1 MASDGAV
8 VGGLAARY
16 ASALYDLA
24 DESGALDLVASD
36 LQGLQAV
43 IDENGD
49 FTRFIKSPVLSRED
63 QTKGIAAISAKAGLS
78 DITAKFLGLIANNRR
93 LFALP
98 DMIRAYQSILAARRG
113 LVTAEVT
120 SATELSDGQSQ
131 SLADALKSAIGT
143 SVAVSTKVDP
153 TILGGLSMR
162 VGSRMVDSSLKSK
175 LQRLKLSMKG
185 VG

>member
-1 MASDGAV
+1 MAADGAG

-24 DESGALDLVASD
+24 DESNSIDAVAADLEGLKTLVDDSD
-36 LQGLQAV
+36 
-43 IDENGD
+43 D
-49 FTRFIKSPVLSRED
+49 FARFIKSPVLNRED
-63 QTKGIAAISAKAGLS
+63 QTKGIAAIAAKAGLT
-78 DITAKFLGLIANNRR
+78 DISQKFLGLVASNRR

-98 DMIRAYQSILAARRG
+98 DMIRSFQTILAARRG
-113 LVTAEVT
+113 EMTAEIT
-120 SATELSDGQSQ
+120 SAAELSAAQSQ
-131 SLADALKSAIGT
+131 SLAASLKAAVGS
-143 SVAVSTKVDP
+143 AVSVITKVDP
-153 TILGGLSMR
+153 SILGGLVVR

>member
-1 MASDGAV
+1 MASDGAG

-24 DESGALDLVASD
+24 DDSGAIDAIADDLANLGALIEDS
-36 LQGLQAV
+36 
-43 IDENGD
+43 GD
-49 FTRFIKSPVLSRED
+49 FARFIKSPVLTRDE
-63 QTKGIAAISAKAGLS
+63 QTKGIAAVAAKAGLN
-78 DITAKFLGLIANNRR
+78 DTTTKFLGLVASNRR

-98 DMIRAYQSILAARRG
+98 DMIKAYQDILAARRG
-113 LVTAEVT
+113 QVTAEVT
-120 SATELSDGQSQ
+120 SAVDLSDGQSQ
-131 SLADALKSAIGT
+131 SLADALKAAVGT
-143 SVAVSTKVDP
+143 TVAVTTKVDP
-153 TILGGLSMR
+153 SILGGLIVR

>member
-1 MASDGAV
+1 MASDGAG

-24 DESGALDLVASD
+24 DESGALDNVAAD
-36 LQGLQAV
+36 LSGLETLIQDSA
-43 IDENGD
+43 D
-49 FTRFIKSPVLSRED
+49 FSRFIKSPVLSRDD
-63 QTKGIAAISAKAGLS
+63 QTKGIAAIAAKAGLS
-78 DITAKFLGLIANNRR
+78 EITVKFLGLVAGNRR

-98 DMIRAYQSILAARRG
+98 NMIRAYQDILAARRG

-120 SATELSDGQSQ
+120 SAAELSDGQSQ
-131 SLADALKSAIGT
+131 SLADALKAAVGKT
-143 SVAVSTKVDP
+143 VAVTTKVDP
-153 TILGGLSMR
+153 TILGGLIVR

-185 VG
+185 IG

>member
-1 MASDGAV
+1 MASDGAG

-24 DESGALDLVASD
+24 DESGVLDTVAAD
-36 LQGLQAV
+36 LSGLESLIQ
-43 IDENGD
+43 ESTD
-49 FTRFIKSPVLSRED
+49 FSRFIKSPVLTRDD
-63 QTKGIAAISAKAGLS
+63 QTKGIAAIAAKSGLS
-78 DITAKFLGLIANNRR
+78 DITVKFLGLVAGNRR

-98 DMIRAYQSILAARRG
+98 NMIRAYQEILAARRG
-113 LVTAEVT
+113 QVTAEVT
-120 SATELSDGQSQ
+120 SAAELSDGQSQ
-131 SLADALKSAIGT
+131 LLADALKTAVGK
-143 SVAVSTKVDP
+143 SVAVTTKVDP
-153 TILGGLSMR
+153 TILGGLVVR

>member
-1 MASDGAV
+1 MASDGAG

-24 DESGALDLVASD
+24 DESGTIDAIAADLSALQSLLTESSD
-36 LQGLQAV
+36 F
-43 IDENGD
+43 N
-49 FTRFIKSPVLSRED
+49 RFIKSPVLSRDE
-63 QTKGIAAISAKAGLS
+63 QSKGIAAIAAKAGLS
-78 DITAKFLGLIANNRR
+78 DHTTKFLGLVASNRR

-98 DMIRAYQSILAARRG
+98 AMIASYHDILAARRG
-113 LVTAEVT
+113 QVSAQVT
-120 SATELSDGQSQ
+120 SATELSEEQSQ
-131 SLADALKSAIGT
+131 SLADALKAAVGN
-143 SVAVSTKVDP
+143 SVAVTTKVDP
-153 TILGGLSMR
+153 SILGGLIVR

>member
-1 MASDGAV
+1 MASDGAG

-24 DESGALDLVASD
+24 DESGALDAVAAD
-36 LQGLQAV
+36 LSGLETLLE
-43 IDENGD
+43 DSGD
-49 FTRFIKSPVLSRED
+49 FSRFIKSPVLTRDD
-63 QTKGIAAISAKAGLS
+63 QTNGIAAIATKAGLS
-78 DITAKFLGLIANNRR
+78 DITVKFLGLVAGNRR

-98 DMIRAYQSILAARRG
+98 NMIRAYQDILAARRG
-113 LVTAEVT
+113 QVTAEVT
-120 SATELSDGQSQ
+120 SASELSSGQSQ
-131 SLADALKSAIGT
+131 SLADALKAAVGKT
-143 SVAVSTKVDP
+143 VAVTTKVDP
-153 TILGGLSMR
+153 SILGGLVVR

>member
-1 MASDGAV
+1 MAADGAG

-24 DESGALDLVASD
+24 DESGAIDAIAEDLAALGTLIGES
-36 LQGLQAV
+36 
-43 IDENGD
+43 GD
-49 FTRFIKSPVLSRED
+49 FAHFIKSPVLSRED
-63 QTKGIAAISAKAGLS
+63 QTKGIAAVADKAGLNA
-78 DITAKFLGLIANNRR
+78 TTTKFLGLVASNRR

-98 DMIRAYQSILAARRG
+98 AMIRAYNEILAARRG
-113 LVTAEVT
+113 QVTAEVT
-120 SATELSDGQSQ
+120 SAVDLSDSQSQ
-131 SLADALKSAIGT
+131 SLADALKAAVGNT
-143 SVAVSTKVDP
+143 VAVTTKVDP
-153 TILGGLSMR
+153 SILGGLIVR

>member
-1 MASDGAV
+1 MASDGAG

-24 DESGALDLVASD
+24 DESGAIDAIADDLAN
-36 LQGLQAV
+36 LGAL
-43 IDENGD
+43 IDESGD
-49 FTRFIKSPVLSRED
+49 FARFIKSPVLTRED
-63 QTKGIAAISAKAGLS
+63 QSKGIAAVAAKAGLT
-78 DITAKFLGLIANNRR
+78 DTTTKFLGLVASNRR

-98 DMIRAYQSILAARRG
+98 DMIRAYQDILAARRG
-113 LVTAEVT
+113 QVTAEVT
-120 SATELSDGQSQ
+120 SAVDLSDSQNQ
-131 SLADALKSAIGT
+131 SLADALKAAVGT
-143 SVAVSTKVDP
+143 SVAVTTKVDP
-153 TILGGLSMR
+153 SILGGLIVR